1 MFIKKNFIKIFLL
14 TFSVLATMLFINA
27 CQTKNEPITKTAL
40 IFDTDL
46 GTDDAIAMAI
56 MKKNNIVPNFV
67 IVSGGNASSENA
79 IRNAIIMKKFLS
91 LDTIAVKG
99 VEIKL
104 SDEKNTF
111 HGEDGLAN
119 ISEQMIKDYKISN
132 GELNNFISIN
142 ECIEK
147 LKEYDK
153 IEYIVVGPPTTL
165 AYLLDI
171 PEVDKK
177 ISNIYMMGGGINEFN
192 CSHDTEFNFS
202 KNPKAVKR
210 VLESKHHIVLFPLDI
225 TNRQVLDEKMIEN
238 YEKSG
243 LRKELITFLKFNRN
257 SNNIFNKIDGAVMH
271 DSTPVIYY
279 INKNL
284 FKTEKCNIVSD
295 EYGHIEKRD
304 DGNPVDVIVAFD
316 SEKVLENDNH
326 GVVPRN

>member
-1 MFIKKNFIKIFLL
+1 MFIKRKIKKILLL
-14 TFSVLATMLFINA
+14 TISMFATALFNGA
-27 CQTKNEPITKTAL
+27 CGTKNEPIVKTAL

-46 GTDDAIAMAI
+46 GTDDAIAMAV
-56 MKKNNIVPNFV
+56 MKKNNIKPNFV
-67 IVSGGNASSENA
+67 VVSGGNASSENA
-79 IRNAIIMKKFLS
+79 VRNAIIMKKFLS
-91 LDTIAVKG
+91 FNTVVVKG

-104 SDEKNTF
+104 SAEKNTF
-111 HGEDGLAN
+111 HGDDGLAN
-119 ISEQMIKDYKISN
+119 ISGQMIKDYKIN
-132 GELNNFISIN
+132 NEELNNFISID
-142 ECIEK
+142 ECIDK

-202 KNPKAVKR
+202 KNPEAVKR

-225 TNRQVLDEKMIEN
+225 TNRQVLDEKMIED
-238 YEKSG
+238 YEKNG
-243 LRKELITFLKFNRN
+243 GRKELVTFLKFNRK
-257 SNNIFNKIDGAVMH
+257 SNNEFNHIDGAVMH

-284 FKTEKCNIVSD
+284 FETEKSNIISD
-295 EYGHIEKRD
+295 QYGHIEKSD

-316 SEKVLENDNH
+316 REKVLENGKY